1 MLVDLMKYY
10 ILFPSMEIVAQI
22 YLVDVACMCDI
33 QDRILLEALVA
44 IYENTLQYAVYD
56 KYNSNIGFSF
66 SFYLPNIFI
75 CVLLSILS
83 LLIK

>member
-10 ILFPSMEIVAQI
+10 ILFPSMKIVAQI
-22 YLVDVACMCDI
+22 YLADVACMCDI
-33 QDRILLEALVA
+33 QDQILLEALVA